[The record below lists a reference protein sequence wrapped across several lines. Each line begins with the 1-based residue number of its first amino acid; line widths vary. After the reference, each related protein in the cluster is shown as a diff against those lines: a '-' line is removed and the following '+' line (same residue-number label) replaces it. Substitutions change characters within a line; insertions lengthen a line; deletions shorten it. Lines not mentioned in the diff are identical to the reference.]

1 MVKADGKE
9 WPKLQ
14 RSHRRRHFRSIR
26 WVVAPSTGPVWAA
39 RLAAFARY
47 AALPPMER
55 PSTSTYRF
63 AAIRAIAGFAAAYT
77 CETRAFRGHG
87 QIGVVFAHINIKN
100 RLHIYQTHCSN
111 CRELGWT
118 PLVHWSDPQTLIN
131 FNPPRGSP
139 QPPSSLLIEYCFA
152 IAVIIY
158 WTSGPT
164 RKRWRL
170 FEIKNVK
177 FCGRAALHNPTVG
190 SRRVPSRHN
199 IPTFLDLTAYSAR
212 PPELFLNINLFEHWP
227 DAMYRRGLR
236 SVRHGVPNLISSI
249 LIKHSIVDMQ
259 AKATYLIKSNQVTSI
274 SDHWVHRK

>member
-1 MVKADGKE
+1 MKTMVKADGKE

-111 CRELGWT
+111 CRELGVN
-118 PLVHWSDPQTLIN
+118 PLSSLERPPNSDKFQ
-131 FNPPRGSP
+131 
-139 QPPSSLLIEYCFA
+139 PSS
-152 IAVIIY
+152 
-158 WTSGPT
+158 
-164 RKRWRL
+164 
-170 FEIKNVK
+170 
-177 FCGRAALHNPTVG
+177 
-190 SRRVPSRHN
+190 
-199 IPTFLDLTAYSAR
+199 
-212 PPELFLNINLFEHWP
+212 
-227 DAMYRRGLR
+227 
-236 SVRHGVPNLISSI
+236 GV
-249 LIKHSIVDMQ
+249 
-259 AKATYLIKSNQVTSI
+259 ATTP
-274 SDHWVHRK
+274 